1 MKGDFKNEL
10 QVRLTLIIIYTAIN
24 ILVKTEDIIEFERA
38 SKQVKNNVTGK
49 HTYTQTPQTF
59 LINDVKYP
67 LIQTLIAQIRLL
79 SQISLYPKIVKY
91 IENSTDPILNSKD
104 KVNQINAL
112 NAVKIYFNQDYAN
125 YLFEDVLGLVNKNNA
140 KLAKILDVKTEG
152 ELQAAVQALVI
163 FRAYYLRLLQF
174 IRIIDV
180 DHYYNIYFTD
190 RRGRVYPKLT
200 QFRHIR

>member
-38 SKQVKNNVTGK
+38 SKQVKNSVTGK
-49 HTYTQTPQTF
+49 PTYTQTPQTF

-91 IENSTDPILNSKD
+91 NENSTDPILNSKD
-104 KVNQINAL
+104 KVNQINTL
-112 NAVKIYFNQDYAN
+112 NAVKIYFNHDYAK
-125 YLFEDVLGLVNKNNA
+125 YLFEDVLGLINKNNA
-140 KLAKILDVKTEG
+140 KLAKILDTKTEG
-152 ELQAAVQALVI
+152 ELQAAIQALVI
-163 FRAYYLRLLQF
+163 FHAYYLRLLQF
-174 IRIIDV
+174 MRIIEV